1 MHTIQ
6 SHLYKISF
14 KKFVDSNKKQ
24 MDERLHRRMAGDW
37 ESDVYVGYPK
47 YGDDFMGIYIKKLC
61 LTN

>member
-1 MHTIQ
+1 
-6 SHLYKISF
+6 
-14 KKFVDSNKKQ
+14 

-37 ESDVYVGYPK
+37 ENDVYVGYPK